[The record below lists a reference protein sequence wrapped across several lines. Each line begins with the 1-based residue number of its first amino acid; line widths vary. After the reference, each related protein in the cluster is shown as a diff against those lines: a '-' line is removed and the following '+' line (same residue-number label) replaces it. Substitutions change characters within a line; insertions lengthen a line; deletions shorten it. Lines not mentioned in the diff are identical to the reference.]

1 MQLSTQNCTMHGHDH
16 TTAQVKKVSLA
27 HSVFFVTL
35 MRDCGSRARGV
46 GFGTCSAQEMPH
58 GSFPLPQ
65 KVVFENGWLTAVR
78 NSWTCSPL
86 RSNPF
91 KKEPQGG
98 RAGDSFFLTLLV
110 CQLTACAC
118 VCQGI
123 SFASFGP
130 PAEHGTHVTRC
141 PKLEPRARQSL
152 AMLSSRMPCTD
163 FDFSRFL
170 RRERKKQH
178 VEK

>member
-58 GSFPLPQ
+58 GSFPLPK

-78 NSWTCSPL
+78 ARAVRNGLSQSVPHGPHLVRSQSRCSSERGVGWIAGQWHSGKPCGHAAQAEHSSYL
-86 RSNPF
+86 S
-91 KKEPQGG
+91 KDGIHIGDGG
-98 RAGDSFFLTLLV
+98 RSSYERISNTVVIDKYQDPTTLK
-110 CQLTACAC
+110 
-118 VCQGI
+118 G
-123 SFASFGP
+123 
-130 PAEHGTHVTRC
+130 
-141 PKLEPRARQSL
+141 RA
-152 AMLSSRMPCTD
+152 
-163 FDFSRFL
+163 
-170 RRERKKQH
+170 
-178 VEK
+178 